1 MNSISMVL
9 LDKRNKKRL
18 VKFEMLIGL
27 KAVLPVVISEDSGGF
42 FEPGI
47 SDDEKLSYLYAFL
60 NSRLPE
66 KLPGEDTPSYDRRMA
81 SLLGIDYK
89 KTSFGRMNE
98 DVGGVLSFISGFES
112 RSDSY
117 ACVPENSQAF
127 YLVGLDENLYNII
140 TAKGYSECKF

>member
-9 LDKRNKKRL
+9 FDKKNKKQL
-18 VKFEMLIGL
+18 VKFEMLVGL

-47 SDDEKLSYLYAFL
+47 SDDEKLSYLHTFL

-89 KTSFGRMNE
+89 KTSFGRMDE
-98 DVGGVLSFISGFES
+98 DAGGVLSFVSGFKS
-112 RSDSY
+112 SGDDY
-117 ACVPENSQAF
+117 TCIPENSQAF
-127 YLVGLDENLYNII
+127 YLIGLDENLYNII
-140 TAKGYSECKF
+140 TAKGYSECQF